1 MESLGTWSVSAT
13 SPLGKESYV
22 IGLNDDGSGSISHD
36 KGVVEFAGAIINT
49 AGDTIDVDLCGHTD
63 IPMSVDFHCKFQSIG
78 KILKGFVEIDKYVT
92 VEING
97 VKV

>member
-1 MESLGTWSVSAT
+1 MESIGTWSVSAT

-22 IGLNDDGSGSISHD
+22 IGLNDDGTGSISHD
-36 KGVVEFAGAIINT
+36 KGVVQFSGAIISSVE
-49 AGDTIDVDLCGHTD
+49 DTVDVDLCGHTD
-63 IPMSVDFHCKFQSIG
+63 IPMSVDFHCKFQSVG

>member
-1 MESLGTWSVSAT
+1 MDSLGTWSVSAT
-13 SPLGKESYV
+13 SPLGEESYV

-36 KGVVEFAGAIINT
+36 RGVVQFSGAIINT
-49 AGDTIDVDLCGHTD
+49 VDDIIEVDLCGHTD
-63 IPMSVDFHCKFQSIG
+63 IPVSVDFHCKFQSVG

>member
-13 SPLGKESYV
+13 SPLGEESYV

-36 KGVVEFAGAIINT
+36 RGVVQFSGAIINT
-49 AGDTIDVDLCGHTD
+49 VDDIIEVDLCGHTD
-63 IPMSVDFHCKFQSIG
+63 IPVSVDFHCKFQSVG